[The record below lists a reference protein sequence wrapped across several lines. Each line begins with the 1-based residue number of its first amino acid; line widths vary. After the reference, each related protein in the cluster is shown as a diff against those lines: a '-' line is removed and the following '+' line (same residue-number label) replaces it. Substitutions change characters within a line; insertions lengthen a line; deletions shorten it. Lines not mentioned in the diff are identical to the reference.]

1 MMSRASLRLLAGCL
15 SLSLVVILLNSALLA
30 QGGTSEIVGHVRD
43 NSGAVI
49 NGATVKVVS
58 KASVLERTAVTA
70 VDGSFT
76 IASLPPGPYELT
88 VSQTGFGGQVRHIT
102 LLVGQSP
109 DLNIAMS
116 PATLQ
121 QKVEVQ
127 DELPLVETTS
137 AVVHK
142 TITPEQVDSLPI
154 NGRDFSSLA
163 ALVPGVTTGDTA
175 IDKNYDPV
183 KRNVPA
189 ISINGQSGRN
199 LFMSIDG
206 GDNTDIFMGGSNISL
221 SLEAVQE
228 FEVITHDPKA
238 NYGRGIGGVIN
249 VVTKSGTNNWHG
261 SAFGFFRDSTFAAID
276 AISEQKSKPKPPTDS
291 QQFGGTAGG
300 PIVKDRFFAFYS
312 YERQRKNQQRVFNSG
327 SDNPKIAALDGTA
340 TPQAFRQNFNDGR
353 LDLRVNNNNSLFV
366 RYAEQDNVSSNEF
379 FSDLDAPDSG
389 ASETNKLHDVVA
401 AWTSVM
407 ASNKVNDARF
417 HYQFFSN
424 AINNNVSSLDVPT
437 IILKSGVTFGA
448 SQAGTQAP
456 KEISYQFS
464 DDFAWTKGRHNLRF
478 GANFVIQPHIGIFGD
493 FRHNRYRFNT
503 NDYDPVTKTIL
514 ASQCTDKDGKVIPC
528 LANYRSW
535 SSPAFDILNKT
546 MAQSGFYG
554 MDEIR
559 LGRLTVTAGLRYDF
573 AHNLI
578 YNRGTLAEKLV
589 RDNIGQFPGSP
600 RNRVPHDDKTNFAPR
615 LSAAYD
621 VFGNAKAVIHGGWA
635 RLFDPSSIL
644 ASTLFADLEVPQA
657 NGNPPFNFVFVPGAF
672 AGFFDLPC
680 ATTPCQPA
688 AFDASTIPFSFP
700 IGFVNT
706 PDMKVA
712 RADQF
717 NVGGTYQIQDGPLA
731 GMTFGLDGIYSR
743 TRRLTQGRNLNFCVN
758 KGDVEAYDECLN
770 GSFNPDG
777 VNFPQAGFNDPITNI
792 PRQVYLQDTTG
803 RNDYTAVMFSVQHR
817 LKNRL
822 QLLAHYTV
830 SRAITDTNQFT
841 FIVLNQLNPHAPGEL
856 GPSEFDEHHRGVIS
870 ATVTLPWGMR
880 YSTILQAASARPYT
894 PTTTAKGGDI
904 NGDGVPTVFGAISNG
919 SGGSRT
925 FQSEGDR
932 AGGRGTLRGDP
943 TFTWDMRFAKT
954 FSLEKLIK
962 HSAQIELL
970 GEVFNL
976 TNRANFGQNF
986 FDNED
991 DKNTFRKPINIITP
1005 PRTGQFGF
1013 RFTF

>member
-1 MMSRASLRLLAGCL
+1 MSRSLRFLAACI
-15 SLSLVVILLNSALLA
+15 SLSLVLLFLSSVLLA
-30 QGGTSEIVGHVRD
+30 QGGTSEIVGQVRD
-43 NSGAVI
+43 KSGAVI
-49 NGATVKVVS
+49 NGATVKAVS
-58 KASVLERTAVTA
+58 KASGLVRTVVTV
-70 VDGSFT
+70 VDGSF
-76 IASLPPGPYELT
+76 IIPSLPPGSYEVT
-88 VSQTGFGGQVRHIT
+88 ISQTGFGSQIHQIT

-109 DLNIAMS
+109 SLNIALS
-116 PATLQ
+116 PAALQ
-121 QKVEVQ
+121 QQVEAQ
-127 DELPLVETTS
+127 DQLPLVETTS
-137 AVVHK
+137 AVIHK
-142 TITPEQVDSLPI
+142 TITPEQVDNLPI
-154 NGRDFSSLA
+154 NGRDFSTLA
-163 ALVPGVTTGDTA
+163 TLVPGVTTADTSPGT
-175 IDKNYDPV
+175 NFDPV
-183 KRNVPA
+183 KQNLPA
-189 ISINGQSGRN
+189 ISINGQNGRN

-206 GDNTDIFMGGSNISL
+206 GENTDIFMGGTNITL

-249 VVTKSGTNNWHG
+249 VVTKSGTNTWHG
-261 SAFGFFRDSTFAAID
+261 SGFAFFRDSSFAANQ
-276 AISEQKSKPKPPTDS
+276 AISKRFGKPKPPTDS
-291 QQFGGTAGG
+291 QQFGGTLGG

-312 YERQRKNQQRVFNSG
+312 YERQRKNQQSVFNSQG
-327 SDNPKIAALDGTA
+327 VFPSLDGTA
-340 TPQAFRQNFNDGR
+340 TPQPFRQNFNDGK
-353 LDLRVNNNNSLFV
+353 LDVRVNNSNNFFV
-366 RYAEQDNVSSNEF
+366 RYAQQDNRAGNQY
-379 FSDLDAPDSG
+379 FSPLDAPGSTFG
-389 ASETNKLHDVVA
+389 ITNKLHDVVA
-401 AWTSVM
+401 AWTSVV
-407 ASNKVNDARF
+407 APNKINDVRF

-424 AINNNVSSLDVPT
+424 VISNNVSSLDVPT
-437 IILKSGVTFGA
+437 VILKSGVTFGA
-448 SQAGTQAP
+448 SQGGTQAP

-464 DDFAWTKGRHNLRF
+464 DDFTWTKGRHNLRF
-478 GANFVIQPHIGIFGD
+478 GANFVIRPHIGIFGD

-503 NDYDPVTKTIL
+503 NDYDPATNTIG
-514 ASQCTDKDGKVIPC
+514 AANS

-535 SSPAFDILNKT
+535 NSPAFDILNKT
-546 MAQSGFYG
+546 LAHSGFYA

-559 LGRLTVTAGLRYDF
+559 LHRLTLSAGLRYDF

-600 RNRVPHDDKTNFAPR
+600 KNRVPHDDKLNFAPR

-621 VFGNAKAVIHGGWA
+621 VFGNAKLVVHGGWA

-657 NGNPPFNFVFVPGAF
+657 NGNPAFDFVFVPGAF
-672 AGFFDLPC
+672 AGFFDPPVPC
-680 ATTPCQPA
+680 ATTPCQPGP
-688 AFDASTIPFSFP
+688 FDASTLPFSFP

-717 NVGGTYQIQDGPLA
+717 NFGGTYQIQDGPLA

-743 TRRLTQGRNLNFCVN
+743 VRRLTQGRNLNFCVN
-758 KGDVEAYDECLN
+758 KGDVDAYDECLS

-777 VNFPQAGFNDPITNI
+777 VNFPQAGANDPITNI

-803 RNDYTAVMFSVQHR
+803 RNDYTAAIFSVQHR
-817 LKNRL
+817 LKNRV
-822 QLLAHYTV
+822 QLLAHYTI

-841 FIVLNQLNPHAPGEL
+841 FIVLNQLDPHAPGEL
-856 GPSEFDEHHRGVIS
+856 GPSEFDEHHRAVVS
-870 ATVTLPWGMR
+870 ATVSLPWGMK
-880 YSTILQAASARPYT
+880 YSTILQAASARAYT
-894 PTTTAKGGDI
+894 PSTTAGGGDV
-904 NGDGVPTVFGAISNG
+904 NGDGTPTVFGAISNG
-919 SGGSRT
+919 AGGSRT
-925 FQSEGDR
+925 FQTEGDR

-954 FSLEKLIK
+954 FSLEKVLG
-962 HSAQIELL
+962 HNAQIELL

-986 FDNED
+986 FDNVD
-991 DKNTFRKPINIITP
+991 DLGTFGKPISSLTA

>member
-1 MMSRASLRLLAGCL
+1 MTNRASLRLFVHCL
-15 SLSLVVILLNSALLA
+15 SLSLVLMLSNSLLFA
-30 QGGTSEIVGHVRD
+30 QGGTSGVAGHVRD

-49 NGATVKVVS
+49 NGASVKAVS
-58 KASVLERTAVTA
+58 KTSGLERTAVTA

-76 IASLPPGPYELT
+76 IADLPPGPYELT
-88 VSQTGFGGQVRHIT
+88 ISKAGFGDQTRQII

-109 DLNIAMS
+109 DLGITLS

-121 QKVEVQ
+121 QRVEVLE
-127 DELPLVETTS
+127 ELPLVEATG

-142 TITPEQVDSLPI
+142 SITPEQVDNLPI
-154 NGRDFSSLA
+154 DGRDFSTLA
-163 ALVPGVTTGDTA
+163 ILVPGVTAGNTA

-189 ISINGQSGRN
+189 ISINGQNGRN
-199 LFMSIDG
+199 LFMAIDG
-206 GDNTDIFMGGSNISL
+206 GDNTDIFMGGSNITL

-238 NYGRGIGGVIN
+238 NYGRGIGGVVN
-249 VVTKSGTNNWHG
+249 VVTKSGTNTWHG
-261 SAFGFFRDSTFAAID
+261 SGFGFFRDSSFASID
-276 AISEQKSKPKPPTDS
+276 AISAEKNKPKPPTDS
-291 QQFGGTAGG
+291 QQFGGTVGG
-300 PIVKDRFFAFYS
+300 PIVKNRFFAFYS
-312 YERQRKNQQRVFNSG
+312 YERQRKNQQRVFNS
-327 SDNPKIAALDGTA
+327 SSSNPAIAALDGTA
-340 TPQAFRQNFNDGR
+340 TPQVFRQNFNDGR
-353 LDLRVNNNNSLFV
+353 LDVKANNNNSLFV

-379 FSDLDAPDSG
+379 FSDLDAPNSA
-389 ASETNKLHDVVA
+389 ASETNKLHDVAA
-401 AWTSVM
+401 AWTSVL
-407 ASNKVNDARF
+407 SPSKVNSARF

-437 IILKSGVTFGA
+437 IILASGVTFGA

-456 KEISYQFS
+456 KEISYQFG
-464 DDFAWTKGRHNLRF
+464 DDFTWTKGRHTLSF

-493 FRHNRYRFNT
+493 FRHNRYRFN
-503 NDYDPVTKTIL
+503 NDDYDPATNTIG
-514 ASQCTDKDGKVIPC
+514 ATNS

-546 MAQSGFYG
+546 MAHSGFYG

-559 LGRLTVTAGLRYDF
+559 LGRLAVTAGLRYDF

-600 RNRVPHDDKTNFAPR
+600 RNKVPHDDKTNFAPR

-621 VFGNAKAVIHGGWA
+621 VFGNAKVIVHGGWA

-644 ASTLFADLEVPQA
+644 ASTLFADLEVPQV

-672 AGFFDLPC
+672 AGFFGIPC

-717 NVGGTYQIQDGPLA
+717 NLGGTYQIPDGPLA

-758 KGDVEAYDECLN
+758 KGDVAAYDDCLN
-770 GSFNPDG
+770 GSFNPSG
-777 VNFPQAGFNDPITNI
+777 VNFPQAGANDPITNI

-803 RNDYTAVMFSVQHR
+803 RNDYTGVMFSVQHR
-817 LKNRL
+817 LKSRVH
-822 QLLAHYTV
+822 LLAHYTI

-841 FIVLNQLNPHAPGEL
+841 FIVLNQLDPHARGEL

-870 ATVTLPWGMR
+870 ATVDLPWGVH

-894 PTTTAKGGDI
+894 PTSSADPFKPICGNSCAGDL
-904 NGDGVPTVFGAISNG
+904 NGDGVPSVFGAISNG
-919 SGGSRT
+919 PGGSRT
-925 FQSEGDR
+925 FQTENDR

-943 TFTWDMRFAKT
+943 TFTWDMRFAKSL
-954 FSLEKLIK
+954 SLEGLLKR
-962 HSAQIELL
+962 SAQIELL
-970 GEVFNL
+970 GEVFNI

-986 FDNED
+986 FDNVAD
-991 DKNTFRKPINIITP
+991 PSTFGKPINIITP